1 MNMKNKIIASFV
13 ALFAIILTSCTESN
27 DGPVVTPPSW
37 KGFNYV
43 VKRAVDGGQTGEYT
57 QIERGELVPGDEIKV
72 YAVRKNPGANIG
84 QISGTIYVRYTLY
97 PENGAPITG
106 TLDKGV
112 TTLANSSLDGW
123 EDPYATFVL
132 PSTDQKY
139 SFYKVETACQFYFKT
154 FGNQNSNIDY
164 SDQTSHEEPYLG
176 NIYTDLSKLHPMN
189 GGSANSGNE
198 AGELKYHTI
207 YTERID

>member
-1 MNMKNKIIASFV
+1 MKNKLIVSLA
-13 ALFAIILTSCTESN
+13 ALFAIIFTSCTESN

-43 VKRAVDGGQTGEYT
+43 VKRAVEGGQTGEYA

-84 QISGTIYVRYTLY
+84 QISGTIYIRYTLY
-97 PENGAPITG
+97 PEKGAPIIE
-106 TLDKGV
+106 TLDKPV
-112 TTLANSSLDGW
+112 TSLANSSFDGW

-132 PSTDQKY
+132 PSTDQTY
-139 SFYKVETACQFYFKT
+139 SYYKVEAACQFYFKT
-154 FGNQNSNIDY
+154 FGNQNSEIDY
-164 SDQTSHEEPYLG
+164 SDQASHEAPYLG
-176 NIYTDLSKLHPMN
+176 SIYTDFSKLHPMN

-198 AGELKYHTI
+198 SGELKYHTI
-207 YTERID
+207 YTERKDQ